1 MTPTTFTRTS
11 RHLAGKVAR
20 AARQSLSHK
29 AASSRAAQ
37 LPRLVSLAGAF
48 TPGDA

>member
-20 AARQSLSHK
+20 AARTNLSPT

-37 LPRLVSLAGAF
+37 LPRLASLAGGF
-48 TPGDA
+48 SKGDA